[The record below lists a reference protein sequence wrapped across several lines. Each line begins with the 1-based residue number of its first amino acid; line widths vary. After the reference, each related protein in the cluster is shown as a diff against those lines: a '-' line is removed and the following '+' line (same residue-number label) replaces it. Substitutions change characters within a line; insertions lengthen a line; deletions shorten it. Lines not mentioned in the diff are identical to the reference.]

1 MFVSKQRTL
10 ISSSLYPKSHSWF
23 ITFSSSFS
31 ITTRSVSM
39 VSTQE
44 LNWEES
50 ESDSSEIHALSS
62 PKFSCKATT
71 ILRRMLS
78 EKRIHSFQVEPQRKQ
93 KQPDKTLQG
102 LCITGRL
109 KEAVGLL
116 WRSTGSKVES
126 KTYCMLLQE
135 CIQRHEYTK
144 GKRVHAHMVVVG
156 FAPSE
161 YLKVKL
167 LILYALSGDLQTGWI
182 LFRGLQSKGLISRNA
197 MISGCVKKGLEQE
210 GLFMYYDMRY
220 CSIVPDQYTFSS
232 VFRACSALASLE
244 HGMRAHAVL
253 IKSCLTSNIRVNSAL
268 VDMYFKCS
276 SVSDGYRAFDQFA
289 IRNVVTWTSL
299 MSGYGYHG
307 QVSEVLKCFEKM
319 KEEGC
324 RPNSVTFLV
333 VLTACSHGGL
343 VEEGREHF
351 DSMKRDYGIE
361 PEGQHY
367 AAMVDILGRAGRL
380 QEAYEFV
387 VKSPCKKHAPVWG
400 SLLGA
405 CRNHGNV
412 ELLELAATK
421 YFELDPTNGG
431 NYVVYANGYA
441 SCGLLDA
448 ASKVRRRMENAGVK
462 KDPGYS
468 QIELQGQVHKF
479 MRNDTSHRLSG
490 KIHEKVQE
498 MASLFMDVDYY
509 PDDLDTGCPL

>member
-1 MFVSKQRTL
+1 MFISKQREL
-10 ISSSLYPKSHSWF
+10 LSSSLYQKSQSWF
-23 ITFSSSFS
+23 ISFSSYS
-31 ITTRSVSM
+31 TTMTSVSM
-39 VSTQE
+39 VSTPE
-44 LNWEES
+44 LES
-50 ESDSSEIHALSS
+50 QSDSSEIHVLSG
-62 PKFSCKATT
+62 PKFSGKATT
-71 ILRRMLS
+71 ILRRMLT
-78 EKRIHSFQVEPQRKQ
+78 ERRIHSFQVEHQRK
-93 KQPDKTLQG
+93 KEQPDKTLQG

-116 WRSTGSKVES
+116 WRSNGLQLES
-126 KTYCMLLQE
+126 KTYSMLLQE

-167 LILYALSGDLQTGWI
+167 LILYALSGDLQTAGI
-182 LFRGLQSKGLISRNA
+182 LFRGLQSRSLIPRNA
-197 MISGCVKKGLEQE
+197 MISGYVKKGLEQE

-220 CSIVPDQYTFSS
+220 CSIVPDQYTFAS

-244 HGMRAHAVL
+244 HGMRAHAVM
-253 IKSCLTSNIRVNSAL
+253 IKSCLKSNIIVNSAL

-276 SVSDGYRAFDQFA
+276 SVSDGYKVFDQFA

-343 VEEGREHF
+343 VDQGREHF
-351 DSMKRDYGIE
+351 DSMKRDYGIK

-380 QEAYEFV
+380 QEAYEFI

-431 NYVVYANGYA
+431 NYVVFANGYA

-462 KDPGYS
+462 KDPGCS

-498 MASLFMDVDYY
+498 MTSLFMDVDYY
-509 PDDLDTGCPL
+509 PDDLDTCLL

>member
-1 MFVSKQRTL
+1 
-10 ISSSLYPKSHSWF
+10 
-23 ITFSSSFS
+23 
-31 ITTRSVSM
+31 M
-39 VSTQE
+39 VSAQQ
-44 LNWEES
+44 LNPVES
-50 ESDSSEIHALSS
+50 DSDSDSSEVSG
-62 PKFSCKATT
+62 PKFPAKATAL
-71 ILRRMLS
+71 LRRMLA
-78 EKRIHSFQVEPQRKQ
+78 ENKIHSFQVEQHHRK
-93 KQPDKTLQG
+93 KHQPDNKTLRG

-116 WRSTGSKVES
+116 CRRSSSSGSHLES
-126 KTYCMLLQE
+126 DTYSLILQE
-135 CIQRHEYTK
+135 CIDRREYTK
-144 GKRVHAHMVVVG
+144 GKRLHAHMVVAG
-156 FAPSE
+156 FAPNKF
-161 YLKVKL
+161 LKVKL
-167 LILYALSGDLQTGWI
+167 LILYALSGDLRTGWI
-182 LFRGLQSKGLISRNA
+182 LFRGLGKSKSLVSRNA

-210 GLFMYYDMRY
+210 GLLLYYEMRY
-220 CSIVPDQYTFSS
+220 CGVVPDQYTFSS

-244 HGMRAHAVL
+244 HGMRAHAVVV
-253 IKSCLTSNIRVNSAL
+253 KTRHKSNIRVNGAL

-276 SVSDGYRAFDQFA
+276 SVSDGGRAFDQFLD
-289 IRNVVTWTSL
+289 RNVVTWTSL

-307 QVSEVLKCFEKM
+307 RVSEVLRCFEKM

-351 DSMKRDYGIE
+351 ESMKRDYGIR

-380 QEAYEFV
+380 REAYEFV
-387 VKSPCKKHAPVWG
+387 LKSPCKKHAPVWG

-412 ELLELAATK
+412 ELLELAATR

-431 NYVVYANGYA
+431 NYVVVANGYA
-441 SCGLLDA
+441 SCGMLDA
-448 ASKVRRRMENAGVK
+448 ASKFRRRMENAGVK
-462 KDPGYS
+462 KDPGFS

-479 MRNDTSHRLSG
+479 MRNDTSHRLSR

-509 PDDLDTGCPL
+509 DPDDLDNSCPL